1 MTVRAQVSIVLA
13 VLALIGIADFAT
25 RVHVPRDD
33 AERAIELE
41 PAESLDAPLSL
52 AEARQRLQSWLPDQG
67 MTVQANSASSA
78 EPPDIDGADYPDRGE
93 LGGYVFLLRG
103 IFDQDSGSPFAV
115 MEVTPE
121 AGGSTERREVV
132 AGDSIHDVRVDR
144 VAGRRVSLSTGDTA
158 IELALF
164 LAPEKETVVA
174 DKPND

>member
-1 MTVRAQVSIVLA
+1 MTVRAQVAAVLA
-13 VLALIGIADFAT
+13 VLGLVGVVDFAK
-25 RVHVPRDD
+25 RVYVPRDD
-33 AERAIELE
+33 AERTTELK
-41 PAESLDAPLSL
+41 PAQPLDAPLSL

-67 MTVQANSASSA
+67 MAAQASSGSNA
-78 EPPDIDGADYPDRGE
+78 EQADTNGANYPDRGE

-103 IFDQDSGSPFAV
+103 IFDQDSGLPFAV
-115 MEVTPE
+115 MEVTPKT
-121 AGGSTERREVV
+121 GGSTERREVV

-144 VAGRRVSLSTGDTA
+144 VAGRRVSLSTGNTA